1 MNFEVVHIKTEED
14 ITGELKGIFENSK
27 VIHEIKVEQK
37 LIHNYINKKI
47 FHDILY
53 KNLLT
58 NLNSNNNNKNNKNK
72 YINNEI
78 NKLLNVKSDIIDI
91 IDLVNFTYM
100 DKFELIF
107 KEIHGIVNYTRNN
120 LKLWNTII
128 DNINELVNLNAQK
141 IYEEIRIIN
150 YNYPMFIKNLA
161 TNTIIIMKL
170 KDNEK
175 KIAGYLQF
183 TKDINSIYIEYIE
196 THPDFRGQKICNNL
210 IEILVNEFP
219 NITIYK
225 LNNAGGLIGYKCYIN
240 TFRKLQFIPTGEN
253 KNINNLNKNINKN
266 SNRLK
271 TAKNNNKKKINN
283 NLQFKYSNTYTFTK
297 KNANNKIL

>member
-58 NLNSNNNNKNNKNK
+58 NLNSNNNNNNK

-107 KEIHGIVNYTRNN
+107 TPLHI
-120 LKLWNTII
+120 
-128 DNINELVNLNAQK
+128 
-141 IYEEIRIIN
+141 
-150 YNYPMFIKNLA
+150 
-161 TNTIIIMKL
+161 
-170 KDNEK
+170 
-175 KIAGYLQF
+175 
-183 TKDINSIYIEYIE
+183 
-196 THPDFRGQKICNNL
+196 
-210 IEILVNEFP
+210 
-219 NITIYK
+219 
-225 LNNAGGLIGYKCYIN
+225 
-240 TFRKLQFIPTGEN
+240 
-253 KNINNLNKNINKN
+253 
-266 SNRLK
+266 
-271 TAKNNNKKKINN
+271 
-283 NLQFKYSNTYTFTK
+283 
-297 KNANNKIL
+297 